1 MARRSNLGRHKSPA
15 ATPHTD
21 LRARLEAARLDLR
34 ALFRAADQLLL
45 GQDLPD
51 ELHALL
57 ELDADFAE
65 ALWVLDQ
72 PQGRFDLTAME
83 RDTLASLDEVS
94 AARQEF
100 LDLLAAS
107 ERRRL
112 TDRAAAV
119 RATLTADDAY
129 LEIPGRD
136 PQAR

>member
-1 MARRSNLGRHKSPA
+1 MARRRNLTRRKNPTSTTHA
-15 ATPHTD
+15 D
-21 LRARLEAARLDLR
+21 LRAHLEAARLDLR
-34 ALFRAADQLLL
+34 ALFRAADHLRL

-72 PQGRFDLTAME
+72 PQECFDLTAME
-83 RDTLASLDEVS
+83 HDTLASLHEVP

-100 LDLLAAS
+100 LRLLTPS

-112 TDRAAAV
+112 ADRAAVV
-119 RATLTADDAY
+119 RSTLTTDDAY
-129 LEIPGRD
+129 FDIPGPN